1 MTRWVSHPILNLRG
15 PVKHVVFA
23 HRKLSFGGGERVLL
37 EQVAA
42 LAELPLKVSVLFRKE
57 PGKRDIEPELRE
69 RNPNVADVIHLPG
82 AVGAF
87 RWLWRTQ
94 PDLLVLCNHKGV
106 QRALPW
112 LARLRHRI
120 PCVLTLHEHYERHLR
135 KYRGV
140 RNLVDRWICTYDF
153 TAAVGAHLSQAP
165 CSIIHPLY
173 PRAEVEPAHDEGRR
187 AARRALRVPENSVV
201 VGYAGQ
207 MDARKA
213 TSDVVCFASRLRE
226 QLNRPLHLLLA
237 GREDPGYAQEI
248 QDALE
253 DERMSGQCTR
263 TGPLKNLS
271 PAFTALDLY
280 VMTSRNE
287 GFFPIA
293 LIEALERG
301 VPVLAPTVGGIG
313 TVLKDGEGGF
323 LLQKPDDRRP
333 VPEPVLLAAAARLAP
348 LLADANGWEV
358 QRAKAHA
365 FGTSLTRNYDAAAKF
380 REVVAPWL

>member
-1 MTRWVSHPILNLRG
+1 
-15 PVKHVVFA
+15 VKHVVFA
-23 HRKLSFGGGERVLL
+23 HRKLSFGGGERVLI

-42 LAELPLKVSVLFRKE
+42 LAALPVQVTVLFRKE

-69 RNPNVADVIHLPG
+69 RNPNVVAVVHLPG
-82 AVGAF
+82 AFSAF
-87 RWLWRTQ
+87 RWLWQTR

-112 LARLRHRI
+112 LARLGLRI
-120 PCVLTLHEHYERHLR
+120 PIVLTLHEHYERHLR

-140 RNLVDRWICTYDF
+140 RNLVDRWLCTYDF
-153 TAAVGAHLSQAP
+153 TAAVREHLSTAP

-173 PRAEVEPAHDEGRR
+173 PRPEVAPADADARR
-187 AARRALRVPENSVV
+187 TARRALCVPEAAVV

-213 TSDVVCFASRLRE
+213 TADVVRFAARLDER
-226 QLNRPLHLLLA
+226 LTGPLHLLLA

-248 QDALE
+248 QAALE
-253 DERMSGQCTR
+253 DERLVDRCTR
-263 TGPLKNLS
+263 TGPLKELG
-271 PAFTALDLY
+271 PAFAALDLY

-287 GFFPIA
+287 GFFPLA

-313 TVLKDGEGGF
+313 SVLQDGEGGF
-323 LLQKPDDRRP
+323 LMTKPDDRQS
-333 VPEPVLLAAAARLAP
+333 VPQPLLVAAADRLAP
-348 LLADANGWEV
+348 LLAEPAAWAA
-358 QRAKAHA
+358 QRAKAHM
-365 FGTSLTRNYDAAAKF
+365 FGTALTRDYDAATKF
-380 REVVAPWL
+380 REAVAQWL

>member
-1 MTRWVSHPILNLRG
+1 M
-15 PVKHVVFA
+15 KHVVFA

-42 LAELPLKVSVLFRKE
+42 LAGLPVKVSVLFRKE

-69 RNPNVADVIHLPG
+69 RNPNVVEVLHLPG
-82 AVGAF
+82 ALGAA
-87 RWLWRTQ
+87 RWLWRNR

-112 LARLRHRI
+112 LSRLGLRI
-120 PCVLTLHEHYERHLR
+120 PTILTLHEHYERHLR

-140 RNLVDRWICTYDF
+140 KNLVDRWICTYDF
-153 TAAVGAHLSQAP
+153 TAGVRKHLSPAP

-173 PRAEVEPAHDEGRR
+173 PRPEARAATLEERR
-187 AARRALRVPENSVV
+187 AARKQLNLPESGPV
-201 VGYAGQ
+201 VGYVGQIDGRKDPAGVVRF
-207 MDARKA
+207 AEA
-213 TSDVVCFASRLRE
+213 LGDV
-226 QLNRPLHLLLA
+226 HLLFA
-237 GREDPGYAQEI
+237 GREEPATTTAL
-248 QDALE
+248 DARLAASPLR
-253 DERMSGQCTR
+253 DRVR
-263 TGPLKNLS
+263 RLGPQADLR
-271 PAFTALDLY
+271 PAFTVLDLY

-313 TVLKDGEGGF
+313 SILKDGEGGF
-323 LLQKPDDRRP
+323 LLQKPDDRRS
-333 VPEPVLLAAAARLAP
+333 VPEPLLEAAAQRLAP
-348 LLADANGWEV
+348 LLADAQGWEN

-365 FGTSLTRNYDAAAKF
+365 FGASLTRDYDAAAKF
-380 REVVAPWL
+380 REAVAEWL

>member
-1 MTRWVSHPILNLRG
+1 
-15 PVKHVVFA
+15 VFA

-42 LAELPLKVSVLFRKE
+42 LAELPVKVSVLFRKE

-69 RNPNVADVIHLPG
+69 RNPNVAEVIHLPG

-87 RWLWRTQ
+87 RWLWRTR

-112 LARLRHRI
+112 LARLGLRM
-120 PCVLTLHEHYERHLR
+120 PTVLTLHEHYERHLR

-140 RNLVDRWICTYDF
+140 RNLVDRWLCTYDF
-153 TAAVGAHLSQAP
+153 TAAVREHLGAAP

-173 PRAEVEPAHDEGRR
+173 PRAEVEMVDANARR
-187 AARRALRVPENSVV
+187 AARRVLGVPEDAVL

-207 MDARKA
+207 MDGRKA
-213 TSDVVCFASRLRE
+213 TCDVIRFAARLRE
-226 QLNRPLHLLLA
+226 RLTGPLHLLLA
-237 GREDPGYAQEI
+237 GREDSAYAQRI
-248 QDALE
+248 QAVLE
-253 DERMSGQCTR
+253 AEGLLGHCTR
-263 TGPLKNLS
+263 TGPLQDLV
-271 PAFTALDLY
+271 PAFAALDLY

-287 GFFPIA
+287 GYFPIA

-313 TVLKDGEGGF
+313 TVLVDGEGGF
-323 LLQKPDDRRP
+323 LLVKPDDRQP
-333 VPEPVLLAAAARLAP
+333 VPEPLLLAAAARLAP
-348 LLADANGWEV
+348 LLADPVVWEV

-365 FGTSLTRNYDAAAKF
+365 FGTSLTRDYDAAAKF
-380 REVVAPWL
+380 REAVAPWL

>member
-1 MTRWVSHPILNLRG
+1 
-15 PVKHVVFA
+15 VKHVVFA

-42 LAELPLKVSVLFRKE
+42 LATLPVKVTVLFRKE
-57 PGKRDIEPELRE
+57 PDRRDIEAELRA
-69 RNPNVADVIHLPG
+69 RNPNVAEVLHLPG
-82 AVGAF
+82 AFGAF
-87 RWLWRTQ
+87 RWLWRTR

-112 LARLRHRI
+112 LARFGARI

-140 RNLVDRWICTYDF
+140 RKLVDRWICTYDF
-153 TAAVGAHLSQAP
+153 TAAVREQLSDAP

-173 PRAEVEPAHDEGRR
+173 PRAKVDRVDA
-187 AARRALRVPENSVV
+187 AARRTARCVLRVPEEAVV

-213 TSDVVCFASRLRE
+213 TADVVHFAARLSE
-226 QLNRPLHLLLA
+226 NLVGPLHLLLA
-237 GREDPGYAQEI
+237 GREDSAYAPEI
-248 QDALE
+248 QRSLE
-253 DERMSGQCTR
+253 AEKLVDRCTR
-263 TGPLKNLS
+263 TGPLQDLT
-271 PAFTALDLY
+271 PAFAALDLY

-313 TVLKDGEGGF
+313 SVLKDGEGGF
-323 LLQKPDDRRP
+323 LMEKPDDRQP
-333 VPEPVLLAAAARLAP
+333 VPEALLEAAATRLAP
-348 LLADANGWEV
+348 LLADASTWEI

-365 FGTSLTRNYDAAAKF
+365 FGAALTRDYDAAAMF
-380 REVVAPWL
+380 CEAVAEWL

>member
-1 MTRWVSHPILNLRG
+1 M
-15 PVKHVVFA
+15 KHVVFA

-42 LAELPLKVSVLFRKE
+42 LAGLPVKVSVLFRKE

-69 RNPNVADVIHLPG
+69 RNPNVAEVLHLPG

-87 RWLWRTQ
+87 RWLRRTR

-112 LARLRHRI
+112 LARFGLRI
-120 PCVLTLHEHYERHLR
+120 PTVLTLHEHYERHLR

-153 TAAVGAHLSQAP
+153 TAAVREHLSRAP

-173 PRAEVEPAHDEGRR
+173 PRAVVEPVDAEARR
-187 AARRALRVPENSVV
+187 ATRIALRVPEHAVV

-213 TSDVVCFASRLRE
+213 TADVIRFAARLGE
-226 QLNRPLHLLLA
+226 QVPNPLHLLLA
-237 GREDPGYAQEI
+237 GREDRAYAQEI
-248 QDALE
+248 QGALE
-253 DERMSGQCTR
+253 DERLLDHCTR
-263 TGPLKNLS
+263 TGPLKDLS
-271 PAFTALDLY
+271 PAFAALDLY

-323 LLQKPDDRRP
+323 LIRKPDDRQAI
-333 VPEPVLLAAAARLAP
+333 PEALLRAAATRIAP
-348 LLADANGWEV
+348 LLADPAAWEA

-365 FGTSLTRNYDAAAKF
+365 FGTALTRDYDAAAKF
-380 REVVAPWL
+380 REAVAPWL

>member
-1 MTRWVSHPILNLRG
+1 M
-15 PVKHVVFA
+15 KHVVFA

-42 LAELPLKVSVLFRKE
+42 LAGLPVKVSVLFRKE
-57 PGKRDIEPELRE
+57 PGRRDIEPELRE
-69 RNPNVADVIHLPG
+69 RNPNVADVLHLPG

-87 RWLWRTQ
+87 RWLWRTR

-112 LARLRHRI
+112 LTRFGLEV
-120 PCVLTLHEHYERHLR
+120 PCILTLHEHYERHLR

-153 TAAVGAHLSQAP
+153 RDSVRTHLSAAP

-173 PRAEVEPAHDEGRR
+173 PRAKVEMVDAAARR
-187 AARRALRVPENSVV
+187 AARCALRVPEDAVV

-213 TSDVVCFASRLRE
+213 TVGVVRFAAWLGERLG
-226 QLNRPLHLLLA
+226 RPLHLLLA
-237 GREDPGYAQEI
+237 GREDASYAQEI
-248 QDALE
+248 QAALE
-253 DERMSGQCTR
+253 DVGLTEHCTR
-263 TGPLKNLS
+263 TGPLKDLA
-271 PAFTALDLY
+271 PAFAALDLY

-293 LIEALERG
+293 LIEALECG

-313 TVLKDGEGGF
+313 SVLKDGEGGF
-323 LLQKPDDRRP
+323 LMQKPDDRRP
-333 VPEPVLLAAAARLAP
+333 MPESVLRSAAARLAP
-348 LLADANGWEV
+348 LLADAEAWEF
-358 QRAKAHA
+358 QRVKAHA
-365 FGTSLTRNYDAAAKF
+365 FGTSLTRDYDAAAKF
-380 REVVAPWL
+380 REVVAEWL

>member
-1 MTRWVSHPILNLRG
+1 M
-15 PVKHVVFA
+15 KHVVFA

-42 LAELPLKVSVLFRKE
+42 LADLPVKVSVLFRKE
-57 PGKRDIEPELRE
+57 PGKRDIEPELRS
-69 RNPNVADVIHLPG
+69 RNPNVVEVVHLPG
-82 AVGAF
+82 ALGAF
-87 RWLWRTQ
+87 RWFRRAR

-112 LARLRHRI
+112 LARLGPRI
-120 PCVLTLHEHYERHLR
+120 PTVLTLHEHYERHLK
-135 KYRGV
+135 KYFGV

-153 TAAVGAHLSQAP
+153 TAAVKANLSDAP

-173 PRAEVEPAHDEGRR
+173 PRAEVDRVDALARR
-187 AARRALRVPENSVV
+187 TARRALGVPEEAVV

-213 TSDVVCFASRLRE
+213 TADVVRFASRLAKR
-226 QLNRPLHLLLA
+226 LPGPLHLLLA
-237 GREDPGYAQEI
+237 GREDSAYAQET

-253 DERMSGQCTR
+253 DEGLTGHCTR
-263 TGPLKNLS
+263 TGPLQDLS
-271 PAFTALDLY
+271 PAFSSLDLY

-313 TVLKDGEGGF
+313 SVLTDGEGGF
-323 LLQKPDDRRP
+323 LLAKPDDRQT
-333 VPEPVLLAAAARLAP
+333 VPAPLLEAAAARLAP
-348 LLADANGWEV
+348 LLADAAGWER
-358 QRAKAHA
+358 QREKAHA
-365 FGTSLTRNYDAAAKF
+365 FGTSLTQNYDAAAKF
-380 REVVAPWL
+380 REAVAEWL

>member
-1 MTRWVSHPILNLRG
+1 
-15 PVKHVVFA
+15 
-23 HRKLSFGGGERVLL
+23 
-37 EQVAA
+37 
-42 LAELPLKVSVLFRKE
+42 
-57 PGKRDIEPELRE
+57 
-69 RNPNVADVIHLPG
+69 
-82 AVGAF
+82 
-87 RWLWRTQ
+87 
-94 PDLLVLCNHKGV
+94 V

-112 LARLRHRI
+112 LARLGHRI

-135 KYRGV
+135 KYRGI

-153 TAAVGAHLSQAP
+153 IAAVGTNLSQAP

-173 PRAEVEPAHDEGRR
+173 PRAEVESVDAEARR
-187 AARRALRVPENSVV
+187 TARRALRVPEGAVV

-213 TSDVVCFASRLRE
+213 TCDVIRFAARLGERLAG
-226 QLNRPLHLLLA
+226 QFHLLLA
-237 GREDPGYAQEI
+237 GQEDRAYAQEI

-253 DERMSGQCTR
+253 DEKLASQCTR
-263 TGPLKNLS
+263 TGPLKDLS
-271 PAFTALDLY
+271 PAFAALDLY

-333 VPEPVLLAAAARLAP
+333 VPEPVLVAAAARLAP
-348 LLADANGWEV
+348 LMADTNGWEV

-365 FGTSLTRNYDAAAKF
+365 FGTSLTRDYDAAAKF
-380 REVVAPWL
+380 REVVVPWL

>member
-1 MTRWVSHPILNLRG
+1 
-15 PVKHVVFA
+15 VKHIVFA

-42 LAELPLKVSVLFRKE
+42 LSKLPVKVSVLFRKE
-57 PGKRDIEPELRE
+57 PGKRDIEEELRQ
-69 RNPNVADVIHLPG
+69 RNPNVAEVIHLPG

-87 RWLWRTQ
+87 RWLWRTR

-106 QRALPW
+106 QHALPW
-112 LARLRHRI
+112 LARFGRKV

-140 RNLVDRWICTYDF
+140 RDLVDRWICTYDF
-153 TAAVGAHLSQAP
+153 SDSVRAYLSEAP

-173 PRAEVEPAHDEGRR
+173 PRSKVERVDAEARR
-187 AARRALRVPENSVV
+187 AARRTLHIPEDAVV

-213 TSDVVCFASRLRE
+213 TCDVVRFASRLQDRMT
-226 QLNRPLHLLLA
+226 RPLHLLLA
-237 GREDPGYAQEI
+237 GREERVYAKEI
-248 QDALE
+248 QQALE
-253 DERMSGQCTR
+253 EEKLLGHSTR
-263 TGPLKNLS
+263 TGPLKDLS
-271 PAFTALDLY
+271 PAFAALDLY

-287 GFFPIA
+287 GFFPLA

-313 TVLKDGEGGF
+313 GVLEDGEGGF

-333 VPEPVLLAAAARLAP
+333 VPESLLETAAARLTP
-348 LLADANGWEV
+348 LLEDAERWEA
-358 QRAKAHA
+358 QRVKAHA
-365 FGTSLTRNYDAAAKF
+365 FGTSLTRNYDAGARF
-380 REVVAPWL
+380 REAVSQWL

>member
-1 MTRWVSHPILNLRG
+1 M
-15 PVKHVVFA
+15 KHVVFA

-37 EQVAA
+37 EQVAS
-42 LAELPLKVSVLFRKE
+42 LADLPVKVSVLFRKE

-69 RNPNVADVIHLPG
+69 RNPNVAGVIHLPG

-87 RWLWRTQ
+87 RWLWRTR

-112 LARLRHRI
+112 LARFGRKV
-120 PCVLTLHEHYERHLR
+120 PCVITLHEHYERHLR

-140 RNLVDRWICTYDF
+140 RSLVDRWICTYDF
-153 TAAVGAHLSQAP
+153 TAAVRACLSQAP

-173 PRAEVEPAHDEGRR
+173 PRAEVEMVDADARC
-187 AARRALRVPENSVV
+187 AARRALRVPEGGAV

-213 TSDVVCFASRLRE
+213 TSDVIRFAARLGER
-226 QLNRPLHLLLA
+226 LTGPLHLLLA
-237 GREDPGYAQEI
+237 GREDRTYTQEI

-253 DERMSGQCTR
+253 DERLIDHCTR
-263 TGPLKNLS
+263 TGPLEDLS
-271 PAFTALDLY
+271 PAFIALDLY

-287 GFFPIA
+287 GFFPLA

-323 LLQKPDDRRP
+323 LLRKPDDRRS
-333 VPEPVLLAAAARLAP
+333 VPEPVLVAAAARLAP
-348 LLADANGWEV
+348 MLADAEVWEI
-358 QRAKAHA
+358 QRSKAHA
-365 FGTSLTRNYDAAAKF
+365 FGISLTRDYDAAAKF
-380 REVVAPWL
+380 REAVAEWL

>member
-1 MTRWVSHPILNLRG
+1 M
-15 PVKHVVFA
+15 KHVVFA

-42 LAELPLKVSVLFRKE
+42 LAGLPVKVSVLFRKE

-69 RNPNVADVIHLPG
+69 RNPNVVDVIHLPG
-82 AVGAF
+82 AFGAF
-87 RWLWRTQ
+87 RWLWRTR
-94 PDLLVLCNHKGV
+94 PDLLVLCNHNGV

-112 LARLRHRI
+112 LARCGVRV

-153 TAAVGAHLSQAP
+153 TAAVQTHLSHAP

-173 PRAEVEPAHDEGRR
+173 SRAGVEMVDADARR
-187 AARRALRVPENSVV
+187 AARRALRVPEDGVV

-213 TSDVVCFASRLRE
+213 TSDVIRFAARLNK
-226 QLNRPLHLLLA
+226 QLTTPLHLLLA
-237 GREDPGYAQEI
+237 GREDPSYAQEI
-248 QDALE
+248 QGALE
-253 DERMSGQCTR
+253 GERMVDLCTR
-263 TGPLKNLS
+263 TGPLKDLR

-287 GFFPIA
+287 GFFPLA

-323 LLQKPDDRRP
+323 LLRKPDDRRS
-333 VPEPVLLAAAARLAP
+333 VPEPLLVAAAARLAP
-348 LLADANGWEV
+348 MLADAGRWEP

-365 FGTSLTRNYDAAAKF
+365 FGTALTRDYDAATKF
-380 REVVAPWL
+380 REAVAEWL